1 MWGAGMMGQVW
12 PRLRPRLLGAL
23 LATAVLGCGHAA
35 LGSVLGSVLG
45 TVVSWAQGTCVVCVL
60 GTVVCWAQGPR
71 VARPRS
77 ARGVLVVRLLWRG
90 RCLMVAGTLP
100 DEDQCRWLE
109 QEA

>member
-12 PRLRPRLLGAL
+12 PRLRPCLLGAL
-23 LATAVLGCGHAA
+23 LATAA
-35 LGSVLGSVLG
+35 LGSVLGS
-45 TVVSWAQGTCVVCVL
+45 VL

-90 RCLMVAGTLP
+90 RCLMKISVAGLNKRREPATMSM
-100 DEDQCRWLE
+100 Q
-109 QEA
+109 

>member
-1 MWGAGMMGQVW
+1 MWGASMMVQVW
-12 PRLRPRLLGAL
+12 PRLRPRLLKAL
-23 LATAVLGCGHAA
+23 LATAAGDGGVRAQG
-35 LGSVLGSVLG
+35 LG

-60 GTVVCWAQGPR
+60 GTVVSWAQGPR

>member
-1 MWGAGMMGQVW
+1 MGQVW

-23 LATAVLGCGHAA
+23 LATAA

-60 GTVVCWAQGPR
+60 GTVVCWAQGPC
-71 VARPRS
+71 VVPPRS
-77 ARGVLVVRLLWRG
+77 APCICLERQVVVRLLWRG

-100 DEDQCRWLE
+100 DGGGDAVVVDN

>member
-1 MWGAGMMGQVW
+1 MMGQVW

-23 LATAVLGCGHAA
+23 LATAA

-60 GTVVCWAQGPR
+60 GTVVCWAQGPC
-71 VARPRS
+71 VGRPRS
-77 ARGVLVVRLLWRG
+77 APCICLERQGVVVVRLLWRG

-100 DEDQCRWLE
+100 DGGGDAVVVAH

>member
-1 MWGAGMMGQVW
+1 MMGQVW

-23 LATAVLGCGHAA
+23 FATAAGDGVVRAQG
-35 LGSVLGSVLG
+35 LG

-60 GTVVCWAQGPR
+60 GTVMSWAQGPR

>member
-1 MWGAGMMGQVW
+1 MGQVW

-23 LATAVLGCGHAA
+23 LATAA

-77 ARGVLVVRLLWRG
+77 ARGVLVIRLLWRG
-90 RCLMVAGTLP
+90 RCLMVAGTMP